1 MVRTK
6 LTEGRMMAGIGLGE
20 EGFVEKAS
28 ESWGRIE
35 MKFQLTAN
43 LNTYLPPTFPGGC
56 FFPLSISLFNPG
68 KVVGLV
74 EEVSS
79 L

>member
-20 EGFVEKAS
+20 EAS
-28 ESWGRIE
+28 ESWGGIE